1 METVYIVILIIIL
14 VLFIAIFSFMNMPK
28 IQSKMLKQN
37 LKSLNEFTK
46 NSKDELIEM
55 NKNMGN
61 ISIESQDQILDENED
76 KLKDIATKE
85 ANISKKGVE
94 ITARSIKKG
103 LTEEETYCKHC
114 GKPIDADSEFCKHCG
129 KKQ

>member
-1 METVYIVILIIIL
+1 MEFSFIVMMVICGGIIIF
-14 VLFIAIFSFMNMPK
+14 VAIAMISPK
-28 IQSKMLKQN
+28 IQANMLKNQV
-37 LKSLNEFTK
+37 KSLNEFTK

-55 NKNMGN
+55 KKNMGN